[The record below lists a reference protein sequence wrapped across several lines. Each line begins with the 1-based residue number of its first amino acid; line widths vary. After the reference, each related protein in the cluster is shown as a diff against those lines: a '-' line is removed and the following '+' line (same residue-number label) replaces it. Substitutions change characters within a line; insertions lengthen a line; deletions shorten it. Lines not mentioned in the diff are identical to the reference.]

1 MRRRGL
7 LLLAAALILQGPGRA
22 QPAGI
27 DTLTIDRAVELALQH
42 HPSLR
47 AAEAGI
53 RTAEAGRTLAL
64 STYFPS
70 ISFTASASHTE
81 GVFVFNP
88 VVPARYQIYS
98 SYTGGLSA
106 QQVLFDF
113 GKTIGKV
120 GASTEF
126 ASAAGADY
134 TSVREQVKLNVQVA
148 YFALLAAQRVA
159 AVTEEAVGQAQKHL
173 TQAKAFYAVGRRPQF
188 DVTKAEVDLANANV
202 NQIRASNLKEVARVQ
217 LDNAMGVDPPR
228 PYEVAEPTLL
238 PTFDASMDSA
248 KALALQRRPEL
259 AAARAR
265 VEGNRALA
273 RAAWSQHLPTL
284 SAVGGWNW
292 NGFQV
297 SPLYPRWNAGLQ
309 LTLPLFLGFS
319 VSAQVQQADAT
330 ADAAQATLD
339 AQTQAVLLDVEQ
351 AYLGLKE
358 AGERRVATAK
368 LVEQAEQ
375 NFIMA
380 ERQYAAGVGTPLD
393 VTDAQVSRSNA
404 QITNIQAL
412 YDYITSL
419 VKLRRAMGI
428 VDEYPGLELN
438 SE

>member
-1 MRRRGL
+1 MKYSGL
-7 LLLAAALILQGPGRA
+7 ALLFAVSTGWQAISFAQGTPV
-22 QPAGI
+22 
-27 DTLTIDRAVELALQH
+27 DTLTIERAVELALQH

-47 AAEAGI
+47 AAEADV
-53 RTAEAGRTLAL
+53 RAASAGRTLAL

-70 ISFTASASHTE
+70 VTFNASGSHTE

-88 VVPARYQIYS
+88 AVPARYQIYS

-120 GASTEF
+120 SANSSFTE
-126 ASAAGADY
+126 AATADY
-134 TSVREQVKLNVQVA
+134 ISAREQVILNVQVA
-148 YFALLAAQRVA
+148 YFGLLASRRVA
-159 AVTEEAVGQAQKHL
+159 AVMQEAVVQAQKHL

-202 NQIRASNLKEVARVQ
+202 NLIRANNTMQVAQVQ
-217 LDNAMGVDPPR
+217 LENAIGIEPPR
-228 PYEVAEPTLL
+228 PYAVRELLLYPASEV
-238 PTFDASMDSA
+238 SMDSA
-248 KALALQRRPEL
+248 KSEALRRRPEL

-284 SAVGGWNW
+284 SAVGAWTW
-292 NGFQV
+292 NGFQPA
-297 SPLYPRWNAGLQ
+297 PLYPRWNAGLQ
-309 LTLPLFLGFS
+309 FSLPLFLGFS
-319 VSAQVQQADAT
+319 VQAQVQQADAT
-330 ADAAQATLD
+330 ADAAQAALD
-339 AQTQAVLLDVEQ
+339 TQIQSVMLDVEQ

-375 NFIMA
+375 NFILA
-380 ERQYAAGVGTPLD
+380 DRQYVAGVGTPLD

-428 VDEYPGLELN
+428 VN
-438 SE
+438 

>member
-1 MRRRGL
+1 MSRNGFV
-7 LLLAAALILQGPGRA
+7 LLLAAGWSWCGSSQVLTTAA
-22 QPAGI
+22 
-27 DTLTIDRAVELALQH
+27 DTLTIERAVDLGLQH

-53 RTAEAGRTLAL
+53 RAASAGRALAM

-70 ISFTASASHTE
+70 IAFNASATHTE

-113 GKTIGKV
+113 GRTIGKV
-120 GASTEF
+120 SGNSSFTD
-126 ASAAGADY
+126 AARADY
-134 TSVREQVKLNVQVA
+134 TSTREQVKLNVQIA
-148 YFALLAAQRVA
+148 YFGLLAAQQVARV
-159 AVTEEAVGQAQKHL
+159 TQEAVGQAEKHL
-173 TQAKAFYAVGRRPQF
+173 VQAKAFYAVGRRPQF

-202 NQIRASNLKEVARVQ
+202 NLIKATNVRDVARVQ
-217 LDNAMGVDPPR
+217 LENAMGVEPPR
-228 PYEVAEPTLL
+228 PYIVSEPLFL
-238 PTFDASMDSA
+238 PAFDAGMDSA
-248 KALALQRRPEL
+248 KAAALQRRPEL
-259 AAARAR
+259 LAARAR

-284 SAVGGWNW
+284 SAIGGWTW
-292 NGFQV
+292 NGFQP

-319 VSAQVQQADAT
+319 IDAQVQQADAV

-339 AQTQAVLLDVEQ
+339 TQTQAVMLDVEQ

-375 NFIMA
+375 NFVLA
-380 ERQYAAGVGTPLD
+380 DRQYAAGVGTPLD

-404 QITNIQAL
+404 HITDIQAR
-412 YDYITSL
+412 YDYTTSL
-419 VKLRRAMGI
+419 VRLRRAMGI
-428 VDEYPGLELN
+428 VD
-438 SE
+438 